1 MAEPT
6 PEQKKKNL
14 MTLGLVFCLAII
26 GFYGFTAFKAAK
38 SERLSPVERAQQRA
52 AELKAQGAVLP
63 PEVTGDASAARDSVN
78 AAREGEPAKDLLP
91 TDNVP
96 GVMPPKP
103 PRPSLDEDAGYDLAD
118 FDAGL
123 ARGVG
128 LKPGMEMLTART
140 IITDYFAPG
149 GEEGNAQIAM
159 EQKFLTSGLT
169 QIIVTRTGLADD
181 SVKAEQ
187 LLAVF
192 KPLTP
197 KTGQLTAYGMRIK
210 CYRGANTTQ
219 WQTELCP

>member
-1 MAEPT
+1 VFARLHPLI
-6 PEQKKKNL
+6 KACIAVFAL
-14 MTLGLVFCLAII
+14 AWAAALVWAVGRYGSTTTSTEEMVERRDAIKE
-26 GFYGFTAFKAAK
+26 KAAA
-38 SERLSPVERAQQRA
+38 PV
-52 AELKAQGAVLP
+52 
-63 PEVTGDASAARDSVN
+63 DI
-78 AAREGEPAKDLLP
+78 LP

-128 LKPGMEMLTART
+128 LKPGMEMLTAQT

-210 CYRGANTTQ
+210 CYRGANTKQ